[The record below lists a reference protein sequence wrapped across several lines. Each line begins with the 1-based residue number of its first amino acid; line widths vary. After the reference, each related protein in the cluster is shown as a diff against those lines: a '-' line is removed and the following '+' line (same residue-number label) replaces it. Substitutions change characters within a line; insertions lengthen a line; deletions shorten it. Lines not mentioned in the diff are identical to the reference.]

1 MVIWNKRGL
10 WKINIVEKNT
20 IQEVLLESYKILKK
34 VKIESYL
41 IDSQLLLGKVLNKDK
56 LFIMIN
62 RDFKLNIEQ
71 RNEFFRLIHIRK
83 NKMPIK
89 YILEKCEFMGMDFIV
104 KPGVLIPRPDTE
116 ILVEEV
122 IKYVKEKGLTQICD
136 VCTGSGAIGISIAE
150 FIKEVNVTLYD
161 ISEDALA
168 IARLNIDK
176 FNLSKRISIDN
187 SDLLKVAIVKQKKFE
202 VIVSNPPYIKK
213 NIIPTLMEDVK
224 GYEPFIALCGGEDGL
239 DFYRR
244 ITKESVLVLQKGGF
258 LAFEIGYDQKE
269 AVVNILLKAGFE
281 NIQCVKDLS
290 GNDRVIKA
298 NLLD

>member
-1 MVIWNKRGL
+1 M
-10 WKINIVEKNT
+10 
-20 IQEVLLESYKILKK
+20 QEVLLESYKILKK
-34 VKIESYL
+34 VNIESYL
-41 IDSQLLLGKVLNKDK
+41 LDSQLLLGKVLKKDK

-62 RDFKLNIEQ
+62 RDIKISIEQ
-71 RNEFFRLIHIRK
+71 ENEFFRLIQIRK

-89 YILEKCEFMGMDFIV
+89 YILGECEFMGMDFIV
-104 KPGVLIPRPDTE
+104 RPGVLIPRPDTE

-150 FIKEVNVTLYD
+150 FIKEALVTLCD

-168 IARLNIDK
+168 VAKLNIERFK
-176 FNLSKRISIDN
+176 LSKRINIEH
-187 SDLLKVAIVKQKKFE
+187 SDLLQVAINQHIKFE
-202 VIVSNPPYIKK
+202 VIVSNPPYIRKEV
-213 NIIPTLMEDVK
+213 IPTLMEDVK

-244 ITKESVLVLQKGGF
+244 ITKESILVLEKGGL

-269 AVVNILLKAGFE
+269 AVTDIMLKSGFNNIE
-281 NIQCVKDLS
+281 CIKDLS
-290 GNDRVIKA
+290 GNDRVIKGA
-298 NLLD
+298 LVD

>member
-1 MVIWNKRGL
+1 MEVI
-10 WKINIVEKNT
+10 KIKIGKINT
-20 IQEVLLESYKILKK
+20 IQEVLLEAYEILKK
-34 VKIESYL
+34 VSIESYL
-41 IDSQLLLGKVLNKDK
+41 LDSQLLLGKVLNKDK

-62 RDFKLNIEQ
+62 KDFKLNIEQ
-71 RNEFFRLIHIRK
+71 ENEFSRLIQIRK

-89 YILEKCEFMGMDFIV
+89 YILGTCEFMGMDFIV

-136 VCTGSGAIGISIAE
+136 VCTGSGAIGIAIAE

-168 IARLNIDK
+168 VARLNIDK
-176 FNLSKRISIDN
+176 FNLSKRISIEQ
-187 SDLLKVAIVKQKKFE
+187 SDLLQVAIHEHKKFE
-202 VIVSNPPYIKK
+202 VIVSNPPYIKEEV
-213 NIIPTLMEDVK
+213 IPTLMEDVK

-239 DFYRR
+239 EFYRR
-244 ITKESVLVLQKGGF
+244 ITKESLQVLEKGGL

-269 AVVNILLKAGFE
+269 AVADILFKSGFRNIE
-281 NIQCVKDLS
+281 CVKDLS
-290 GNDRVIKA
+290 GNDRVITA
-298 NLLD
+298 NLVN

>member
-1 MVIWNKRGL
+1 M
-10 WKINIVEKNT
+10 EKENT

-34 VKIESYL
+34 VNIESYL
-41 IDSQLLLGKVLNKDK
+41 LDSQLLLGKVLKKDK

-62 RDFKLNIEQ
+62 RDIKISIEQ
-71 RNEFFRLIHIRK
+71 ENEFFRLIQIRK

-89 YILEKCEFMGMDFIV
+89 YILGKCEFMGMDFIV

-122 IKYVKEKGLTQICD
+122 IKYIKEKGLTQICD

-150 FIKEVNVTLYD
+150 FIKEALVTLYD

-168 IARLNIDK
+168 VAKLNIERFK
-176 FNLSKRISIDN
+176 LSKRINIEH
-187 SDLLKVAIVKQKKFE
+187 SDLLQVAINKHKKFE
-202 VIVSNPPYIKK
+202 VIVSNPPYIRKEV
-213 NIIPTLMEDVK
+213 IPTLMDDVK

-239 DFYRR
+239 HFYRR
-244 ITKESVLVLQKGGF
+244 ITKESTLVLEKGGL

-269 AVVNILLKAGFE
+269 AVTDILLKSGFN
-281 NIQCVKDLS
+281 NIECIKDLS

-298 NLLD
+298 TLVD

>member
-1 MVIWNKRGL
+1 MNIAKNK
-10 WKINIVEKNT
+10 T

-34 VKIESYL
+34 VYIESYL
-41 IDSQLLLGKVLNKDK
+41 LDSQLLLGKVLKKDK

-62 RDFKLNIEQ
+62 RDIKISVQQE
-71 RNEFFRLIHIRK
+71 NEFFRLIQIRK

-89 YILEKCEFMGMDFIV
+89 YILGKCEFMGMDFIV

-150 FIKEVNVTLYD
+150 FIKEALVTLCD

-168 IARLNIDK
+168 VAKLNIERFK
-176 FNLSKRISIDN
+176 LSKRINIEH
-187 SDLLKVAIVKQKKFE
+187 SDLLQVAMNQHKKFE
-202 VIVSNPPYIKK
+202 VIVSNPPYIRKEV
-213 NIIPTLMEDVK
+213 IPTLMDDVK

-244 ITKESVLVLQKGGF
+244 ITKESILVLEKGGL

-269 AVVNILLKAGFE
+269 SVTDILLKSGFN
-281 NIQCVKDLS
+281 NIECIKDLS

-298 NLLD
+298 ILVD